1 MTDHT
6 ISTTYLD
13 RQIARISAVLP
24 LLSAYDP
31 TPLELDCP
39 SFDYVTVYVTYAEG
53 AVAGG
58 VMRMKAEVS
67 PDTTGV
73 RWKQLGLYKAGAVA
87 SGVESLSNV
96 QREEIEYGATAAGAE
111 KFVLGPIALQ
121 GGYQRIRFLC
131 KESATGK
138 PLTPGTAQIIVIF
151 G

>member
-1 MTDHT
+1 M
-6 ISTTYLD
+6 
-13 RQIARISAVLP
+13 
-24 LLSAYDP
+24 
-31 TPLELDCP
+31 
-39 SFDYVTVYVTYAEG
+39 TYAEG

-67 PDTTGV
+67 PDTTGA

-87 SGVESLSNV
+87 SGAESLSNV

-111 KFVLGPIALQ
+111 KFVLGPLVLQ
-121 GGYQRIRFLC
+121 GGSQRIRFSI
-131 KESATGK
+131 KETGK